1 MKIGLFG
8 YGKMGKE
15 IESIALQSGHQVPL
29 KITSQNRLEIIEF
42 DLKQCDVVIDFSTPH
57 VILDNINF
65 VLKAQVPMVVGTTG
79 WQDSLKEVETQC
91 TLSQGSLVYG
101 SNFSVG
107 VNIFFALNSFLA
119 GIMDQYPAYEPSIH
133 EIHHTQKLDAP
144 SGTAISLGKDIL
156 EKLKRK
162 EQWVDHQTT
171 DDSKLTITA
180 DRIENVPGTHIV
192 SYSSEIDTIE
202 LKHIAHNRKG
212 FAFGA
217 VLAAEW
223 IINKKGIFEVKQMF
237 NF

>member
-1 MKIGLFG
+1 
-8 YGKMGKE
+8 
-15 IESIALQSGHQVPL
+15 
-29 KITSQNRLEIIEF
+29 
-42 DLKQCDVVIDFSTPH
+42 
-57 VILDNINF
+57 
-65 VLKAQVPMVVGTTG
+65 
-79 WQDSLKEVETQC
+79 
-91 TLSQGSLVYG
+91 
-101 SNFSVG
+101 
-107 VNIFFALNSFLA
+107 
-119 GIMDQYPAYEPSIH
+119 MDQYPAYEPSIH